1 MHEYI
6 KMIDELVLIKASLQ
20 LIETD
25 NKKLKEDL
33 IDYIDNLLA
42 EYNAIIEQFE
52 ADMEEEYC
60 YKRRLH

>member
-1 MHEYI
+1 MNEYI

-25 NKKLKEDL
+25 NKKLKNDL
-33 IDYIDNLLA
+33 LDYIDNLLA
-42 EYNAIIEQFE
+42 EYNAVIEAYE
-52 ADMEEEYC
+52 SDTEEE

>member
-25 NKKLKEDL
+25 NKKLKNDL
-33 IDYIDNLLA
+33 LDYIDNLLA
-42 EYNAIIEQFE
+42 EYNAVIEAYE
-52 ADMEEEYC
+52 SDMEEEY
-60 YKRRLH
+60 KRRLH

>member
-52 ADMEEEYC
+52 ADMEEEYG

>member
-25 NKKLKEDL
+25 NKKLKNDL
-33 IDYIDNLLA
+33 LDYIDNLLA
-42 EYNAIIEQFE
+42 ENNAVIEAYE
-52 ADMEEEYC
+52 SDMEEEY
-60 YKRRLH
+60 KRRLH